1 MLPPAAQENPDLDR
15 FSGFRARL
23 ENKYAWVYGFLSKLH
38 IDLFAEMETF
48 PSKDPMGKVIHG
60 IRPSTFEKYK
70 RNIEE
75 SFLKHKKYTESK
87 LADTIAKISTWN
99 SYFGVKEEE
108 EEEGGQLEQ
117 QASQVTGSD

>member
-1 MLPPAAQENPDLDR
+1 
-15 FSGFRARL
+15 
-23 ENKYAWVYGFLSKLH
+23 
-38 IDLFAEMETF
+38 METF